1 MLISVQLRAIGGR
14 GALSAMLLAT
24 CAMTACSG
32 GVAYRSGSAPVYAS
46 QGGSW
51 DLVMAAP
58 GGTPDAG
65 ARSWEQARNDAGL
78 SRREPASVIAMRQW
92 PESPQPRLEDSRR
105 LSLPRRADSILYIPG
120 DSGYRRDGSGA
131 PSWWWY

>member
-14 GALSAMLLAT
+14 FALGAMLLAT

-65 ARSWEQARNDAGL
+65 ARSWEQARNDAQEAKDSLLQVNTPAAVAGL
-78 SRREPASVIAMRQW
+78 
-92 PESPQPRLEDSRR
+92 
-105 LSLPRRADSILYIPG
+105 
-120 DSGYRRDGSGA
+120 
-131 PSWWWY
+131 